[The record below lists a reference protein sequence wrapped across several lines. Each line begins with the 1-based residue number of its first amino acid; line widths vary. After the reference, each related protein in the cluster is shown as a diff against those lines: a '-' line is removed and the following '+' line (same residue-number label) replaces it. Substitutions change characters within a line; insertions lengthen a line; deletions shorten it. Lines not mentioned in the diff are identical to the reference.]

1 MRHQLPSSARPVDVH
16 RAGRPKT
23 VEPRTASWRDD
34 LCGGHIGSGVAGL
47 LMLEAPIGTTI
58 GAFIDHRRPHMLGS
72 NYPLLNAFWTILYFF
87 IFFLWLMILFRVIW
101 DVFRS
106 HDLGGWGKAG
116 WLLFI
121 LVLPFLGV
129 FVYLIAR
136 GGSMHERDV
145 RVAQAQSQA
154 LRSWMQDGG
163 AGVSTADELAKLA
176 DLKEKGVIN
185 DNEFDRAKSKL
196 LA

>member
-1 MRHQLPSSARPVDVH
+1 
-16 RAGRPKT
+16 
-23 VEPRTASWRDD
+23 
-34 LCGGHIGSGVAGL
+34 
-47 LMLEAPIGTTI
+47 
-58 GAFIDHRRPHMLGS
+58 MLGS

-145 RVAQAQSQA
+145 RVAQAQGQA

-176 DLKEKGVIN
+176 DLREKGVIN